1 MQEKRLFV
9 ALPLPPQVTAKLS
22 EVPKAVQQEGL
33 RWVLAPNWHLT
44 VLFLGG
50 VAEEEADR
58 CISRL
63 REIPMPGPFTL
74 QLKPAVRVVD
84 RRGRTE
90 MVWAVFEPSWH
101 FAQLCFRV
109 ADALSRTPDREPLPH
124 VTLARTRKDFRSRIG
139 ASLFPALEPTQFEV
153 SGFELWESKLSPKG
167 AEYQSLAQFPFN
179 KRN

>member
-22 EVPKAVQQEGL
+22 EVPKALQQEGL
-33 RWVLAPNWHLT
+33 RWVPAANWHLT

-50 VAEEEADR
+50 VTEEEAEG

-63 REIPMPGPFTL
+63 QQAPMPGPFTL
-74 QLKPAVRVVD
+74 RLKPAVRVVD

-90 MVWAVFEPSWH
+90 MIWAAFESSLP

-109 ADALSRTPDREPLPH
+109 ADTLSRTPDREPLPH
-124 VTLARTRKDFRSRIG
+124 VTLARTRKDFRRRISAG
-139 ASLFPALEPTQFEV
+139 LFPALEPLQFEV
-153 SGFELWESKLSPKG
+153 NGFELWESKLSPKG
-167 AEYQSLAQFPFN
+167 AEYQSLAQFQLG
-179 KRN
+179 KGS